1 MFSNEEGLI
10 YRDMIVYPN
19 NSVYRGQM
27 KKIDE
32 TNKKLVDDGT
42 SSYNNYRMSNKQSNE
57 TEEN

>member
-1 MFSNEEGLI
+1 MQEDGLI

-32 TNKKLVDDGT
+32 FNKKLVDDGT

-57 TEEN
+57 TEDN